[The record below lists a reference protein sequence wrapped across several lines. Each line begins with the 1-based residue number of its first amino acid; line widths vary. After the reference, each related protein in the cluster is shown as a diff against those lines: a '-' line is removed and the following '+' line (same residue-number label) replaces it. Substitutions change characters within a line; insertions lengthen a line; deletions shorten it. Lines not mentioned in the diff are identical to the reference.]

1 MTAIKQA
8 SVMSGEHL
16 KNLKRYFDWDREK
29 VLDHDTQHIID
40 EDRWFEEMDATREAA
55 GHNRPGKQGARCTY
69 MQHQVI
75 GFNPDE
81 CSCNGGPMTPSR
93 CMEYARDYIAKRYPN
108 QEIVIVLHEERCRS
122 DGSARFAAHLAINR
136 TDLETGRRLNDGPAR
151 AAAKSRVRTVEEL
164 DTKYG
169 LSQLERGLS
178 NSKVHARQPGRE
190 EREMAKKGRSDKSEN
205 ARVRAIVAQRAEE
218 VGRLKSCPDR
228 FGEFARRLES
238 DGIEIAR
245 SKRGALQYRYH
256 SESLGKTRKINGAR
270 LGYAV
275 NRSTGRIMRFTARG
289 IDLAIRAA
297 WELARE
303 GVDDERGR
311 D

>member
-1 MTAIKQA
+1 M
-8 SVMSGEHL
+8 
-16 KNLKRYFDWDREK
+16 R
-29 VLDHDTQHIID
+29 ID
-40 EDRWFEEMDATREAA
+40 GSRKWT
-55 GHNRPGKQGARCTY
+55 PGKQGARCTY

-151 AAAKSRVRTVEEL
+151 AAAKSRVRTV
-164 DTKYG
+164 
-169 LSQLERGLS
+169 
-178 NSKVHARQPGRE
+178 E

>member
-8 SVMSGEHL
+8 SVMSREHL
-16 KNLKRYFDWDREK
+16 QNLKRYFDWDREK

-151 AAAKSRVRTVEEL
+151 AAAKSRVRTVKEL
-164 DTKYG
+164 DTEYG
-169 LSQLERGLS
+169 LRQLERGLS

-190 EREMAKKGRSDKSEN
+190 EREMAQKGRSDKSEN
-205 ARVRAIVAQRAEE
+205 ARVRAIIAQRAEE

-228 FGEFARRLES
+228 FGEFARRLEL
-238 DGIEIAR
+238 DGIEVAR
-245 SKRGALQYRYH
+245 SKQGALQYRYR

-275 NRSTGRIMRFTARG
+275 NRSTGRIMRFTAGG
-289 IDLAIRAA
+289 IELAMRAA

-303 GVDDERGR
+303 SMDGGRDER
-311 D
+311 

>member
-1 MTAIKQA
+1 MTAIKQT
-8 SVMSGEHL
+8 SVMSREHL
-16 KNLKRYFDWDREK
+16 QNLKRYFDWDREK
-29 VLDHDTQHIID
+29 VLEHDTQHIIN

-151 AAAKSRVRTVEEL
+151 AAAKSRVRTVKDL
-164 DTKYG
+164 DAEYG
-169 LSQLERGLS
+169 LKQLERGLS

-205 ARVRAIVAQRAEE
+205 ARVRAIIAQRAEE
-218 VGRLKSCPDR
+218 VGRLKSCPDAS
-228 FGEFARRLES
+228 GSLQ
-238 DGIEIAR
+238 GGWNPMGLR
-245 SKRGALQYRYH
+245 SPLQAGGAAIPL
-256 SESLGKTRKINGAR
+256 SLGVPRQDEEDQRREAR
-270 LGYAV
+270 LCRQPLDRADHEVHGKGDRPRHA
-275 NRSTGRIMRFTARG
+275 GRLGACP
-289 IDLAIRAA
+289 
-297 WELARE
+297 RE
-303 GVDDERGR
+303 HR
-311 D
+311 

>member
-1 MTAIKQA
+1 MTAIKQT
-8 SVMSGEHL
+8 SVMSREHL
-16 KNLKRYFDWDREK
+16 QNLKRYFDWDREK
-29 VLDHDTQHIID
+29 ALDHDTQHIID

-93 CMEYARDYIAKRYPN
+93 CMEYARDYIANRYPN

-151 AAAKSRVRTVEEL
+151 AAAKSRVRTVKEL
-164 DTKYG
+164 DTEYG

-178 NSKVHARQPGRE
+178 NSKLHARQPGRE
-190 EREMAKKGRSDKSEN
+190 EREMAKK
-205 ARVRAIVAQRAEE
+205 
-218 VGRLKSCPDR
+218 
-228 FGEFARRLES
+228 
-238 DGIEIAR
+238 
-245 SKRGALQYRYH
+245 
-256 SESLGKTRKINGAR
+256 
-270 LGYAV
+270 
-275 NRSTGRIMRFTARG
+275 
-289 IDLAIRAA
+289 
-297 WELARE
+297 
-303 GVDDERGR
+303 
-311 D
+311 

>member
-1 MTAIKQA
+1 
-8 SVMSGEHL
+8 MSGEHL
-16 KNLKRYFDWDREK
+16 QNLKRYFDWDREK

-151 AAAKSRVRTVEEL
+151 AAAKSRVRTVKEL

-178 NSKVHARQPGRE
+178 NSRCT
-190 EREMAKKGRSDKSEN
+190 
-205 ARVRAIVAQRAEE
+205 RASPV
-218 VGRLKSCPDR
+218 
-228 FGEFARRLES
+228 
-238 DGIEIAR
+238 AR
-245 SKRGALQYRYH
+245 SARWQRRGDPTNPRTQGSERLSPRGQRRSGGSRAAPTA
-256 SESLGKTRKINGAR
+256 SESLQGGWNRMGSRSPDPSGGRCNTAITRSPSAR
-270 LGYAV
+270 RG
-275 NRSTGRIMRFTARG
+275 RSTARG
-289 IDLAIRAA
+289 SATPST
-297 WELARE
+297 ARP
-303 GVDDERGR
+303 GGL
-311 D
+311 

>member
-16 KNLKRYFDWDREK
+16 QNLKRYFDWDREK

-151 AAAKSRVRTVEEL
+151 AAAKSRVRTVKEL

-190 EREMAKKGRSDKSEN
+190 EIRQIRERKGPSDCRPEGRGGRE
-205 ARVRAIVAQRAEE
+205 AQELPRPLRRVCKAVGIGWDRDRPIQAGGAAIP
-218 VGRLKSCPDR
+218 L
-228 FGEFARRLES
+228 
-238 DGIEIAR
+238 
-245 SKRGALQYRYH
+245 
-256 SESLGKTRKINGAR
+256 SLGVPRQDEEDQRREAR
-270 LGYAV
+270 LRRQPLDRADYEVHGKG
-275 NRSTGRIMRFTARG
+275 NRPCHTGRVGAGSRG
-289 IDLAIRAA
+289 C
-297 WELARE
+297 
-303 GVDDERGR
+303 G
-311 D
+311 